1 MKFGLRLQILV
12 LLGVLLLL
20 FYAPLFFA
28 TSTYTR
34 VGLERLQRDNAT
46 KLGRSVAAHLNVLR
60 SQSSEAAFLDLARA
74 QIDLESVHAL
84 SLLRSEE
91 QPLAIVGEVEL
102 LEEIAAQSGF
112 GKQPEVRQLA
122 TPKGPAV
129 LVYEPSA
136 EGGVAA
142 VVRVDSEVTRAESLA
157 KLMGLY
163 IAVGG
168 VALLG
173 AAYFAL
179 TRWIVRP
186 IVTLERDAERVASG
200 NLRLKPLDKAP
211 REIQNLSRQLSHMTE
226 RLSAEE
232 ESLRRKIDELEAL
245 TEKLKN
251 AQASLVRSERL
262 ATVGR
267 LAAGLAHEVGNPI
280 SALMGLQDLM
290 LDGDQDESERQD
302 FLRRMKKE
310 TERIDRVLSDLLAY
324 ARPAGDKNVRR
335 GGSATGCPSG
345 SVATAVT
352 DVVGLL
358 QPQGDMR
365 EMTFETRVDDEL
377 SLVPL
382 SPEELTQVLLNL
394 TMNAADACAKS
405 GRVRLTA
412 NETEDVVR
420 LFVDDDGPGI
430 PASIEDSLFEPFVS
444 TKEVGKGTGLG
455 LSVTRGLVEGVGGTV
470 WAEPS
475 PLGGAR
481 FVVELPRVKGSGASP
496 PAAPRD

>member
-46 KLGRSVAAHLNVLR
+46 KLGRSVAAHLNALR
-60 SQSSEAAFLDLARA
+60 SRSSEEAFLDLARA
-74 QIDLESVHAL
+74 QIELESVHAL
-84 SLLRSEE
+84 SLLRRDRT
-91 QPLAIVGEVEL
+91 PLAIVGEVEL
-102 LEEIAAQSGF
+102 LRKISQQSGF
-112 GKQPEVRQLA
+112 GTSPEVRQLD

-129 LVYEPSA
+129 LVYEPSF

-142 VVRVDSEVTRAESLA
+142 IVRVDPEVTRAESLA

-163 IAVGG
+163 MAVGG

-186 IVTLERDAERVASG
+186 ILTLERGAERVASG
-200 NLRLKPLDKAP
+200 NLRLKPLSKAP

-226 RLSAEE
+226 RLAEE
-232 ESLRRKIDELEAL
+232 EDSLRRKIDELEAL
-245 TEKLKN
+245 TEKLKS

-290 LDGDQDESERQD
+290 IDEEQDEAQRRD

-310 TERIDRVLSDLLAY
+310 TERIDRVLSNLLAY
-324 ARPAGDKNVRR
+324 ARPAGEKGLHRSTTS
-335 GGSATGCPSG
+335 GSAPSA
-345 SVATAVT
+345 SIATAVR

-358 QPQGDMR
+358 GPQSDMR
-365 EMTFETRVDDEL
+365 EMTFETEVDETL
-377 SLVPL
+377 SVVPL
-382 SPEELTQVLLNL
+382 SPEELTQILLNL
-394 TMNAADACAKS
+394 TMNASDACNKK
-405 GRVRLTA
+405 GRIRLTA
-412 NETEDVVR
+412 SQTDEVVR
-420 LFVDDDGPGI
+420 LVVDDDGSGI
-430 PASIEDSLFEPFVS
+430 PPAIEDSLFEPFVS

-455 LSVTRGLVEGVGGTV
+455 LSVTRGLVEGAGGHV
-470 WAEPS
+470 HAEAS

-481 FVVELPRVKGSGASP
+481 FVVELPRVTPSTPTSLP
-496 PAAPRD
+496 S

>member
-60 SQSSEAAFLDLARA
+60 TQSNEDAFLNFARA
-74 QIDLESVHAL
+74 QIELESVHAL
-84 SLLRSEE
+84 SLLRRNEA
-91 QPLAIVGEVEL
+91 PLAILGEVEL
-102 LEEIAAQSGF
+102 LKEISEQSGF
-112 GKQPEVRQLA
+112 GKDAEVRQLE

-129 LVYEPSA
+129 LVYQPSTD
-136 EGGVAA
+136 GGVAA
-142 VVRVDSEVTRAESLA
+142 VVRVDSEVTRAKSLA

-168 VALLG
+168 VALLA

-186 IVTLERDAERVASG
+186 ILTLERGAERVASG
-200 NLRLKPLDKAP
+200 NLRLKPLKKAP
-211 REIQNLSRQLSHMTE
+211 QEIQNLSRQLSHMTE
-226 RLSAEE
+226 RLAEE
-232 ESLRRKIDELEAL
+232 EDSLRRKIDELQNL
-245 TEKLKN
+245 TEKLKST
-251 AQASLVRSERL
+251 QASLVRSERL

-290 LDGDQDESERQD
+290 IDGDQSEAERQD

-310 TERIDRVLSDLLAY
+310 TERIDRVLSNLLAY
-324 ARPAGDKNVRR
+324 ARPAGEKSLPR
-335 GGSATGCPSG
+335 GSASSLASSG
-345 SVATAVT
+345 SVKTAVT

-358 QPQGDMR
+358 QPQSDMQ
-365 EMTFETRVDDEL
+365 EMTFETEVEEGL
-377 SLVPL
+377 SVVPL
-382 SPEELTQVLLNL
+382 SPEELTQILLNL
-394 TMNAADACAKS
+394 MMNAADACNKN
-405 GRVRLTA
+405 GHVRLTA
-412 NETEDVVR
+412 SQTDEFVQ
-420 LFVDDDGPGI
+420 LLVDDDGPGI
-430 PASIEDSLFEPFVS
+430 PTSIEDSLFEPFVS
-444 TKEVGKGTGLG
+444 TKDVGKGTGLG
-455 LSVTRGLVEGVGGTV
+455 LAVTRGLVEGAGGQV
-470 WAEPS
+470 HAELS

-481 FVVELPRVKGSGASP
+481 FVVKLPRVTTST
-496 PAAPRD
+496 PATPRG

>member
-1 MKFGLRLQILV
+1 MKWGLRLQILV

-20 FYAPLFFA
+20 FYVPLFFA

-34 VGLERLQRDNAT
+34 VGLEQLQRENAT

-60 SQSSEAAFLDLARA
+60 AQSSETAFVDFARA
-74 QIDLESVHAL
+74 QIDKESVHAL
-84 SLLRSEE
+84 SLLRRSEP
-91 QPLAIVGEVEL
+91 PLLILGEVEL
-102 LEEIAAQSGF
+102 LQDIKEQSGF
-112 GKQPEVRQLA
+112 GAEEEVRQLR

-129 LVYEPSA
+129 LVYQPGKQ
-136 EGGVAA
+136 GGVAA

-186 IVTLERDAERVASG
+186 ILTLESGAERVASG
-200 NLRLKPLDKAP
+200 NLRLKPLVNVP
-211 REIQNLSRQLSHMTE
+211 REIGNLSRQLSHMTE
-226 RLSAEE
+226 RLAEEE

-245 TEKLKN
+245 TEKLTS

-290 LDGDQDESERQD
+290 MDGEQTEEERHD
-302 FLRRMKKE
+302 FLARMKKE
-310 TERIDRVLSDLLAY
+310 TARIDRVLSDLLAY
-324 ARPAGDKNVRR
+324 ARPAGETTVHRKL
-335 GGSATGCPSG
+335 SPSENPAG
-345 SVATAVT
+345 SVSVAIS

-358 QPQGDMR
+358 QPQSDMKG
-365 EMTFETRVDDEL
+365 MTFATDVED
-377 SLVPL
+377 SLPAVPL
-382 SPEELTQVLLNL
+382 SQEELTQVLLNL

-405 GRVRLTA
+405 GRIEITA
-412 NETEDVVR
+412 HRNDDV
-420 LFVDDDGPGI
+420 LHLCVDDDGPGI
-430 PASIEDSLFEPFVS
+430 PGEIEDSLFEPFVS

-455 LSVTRGLVEGVGGTV
+455 LAVTRGLVEAAGGHV
-470 WAEPS
+470 HAERS
-475 PLGGAR
+475 QLGGACFR
-481 FVVELPRVKGSGASP
+481 IQLPILLGASKT
-496 PAAPRD
+496 RSST